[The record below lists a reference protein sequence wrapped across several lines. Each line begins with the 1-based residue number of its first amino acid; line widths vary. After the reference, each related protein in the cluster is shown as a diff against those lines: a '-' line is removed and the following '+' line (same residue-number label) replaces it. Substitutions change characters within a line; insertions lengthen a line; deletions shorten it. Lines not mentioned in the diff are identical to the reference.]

1 MYVLIVY
8 VIFVL
13 TICFTCKLSFCA
25 GKFCV
30 TSASTCL
37 RAVLARPTRHI
48 NVGVMAAPP
57 DAESL
62 ESRISE
68 YFKTYITGPVLPQ
81 DPHTHKSSPA
91 SYFSDKVTAR
101 HTNACPR
108 IDGTQIL
115 PSHPGC

>member
-1 MYVLIVY
+1 MYVLTVD

-13 TICFTCKLSFCA
+13 TIYFTCKLSFCA

-30 TSASTCL
+30 TSASTCQ

-91 SYFSDKVTAR
+91 SFIFFR
-101 HTNACPR
+101 
-108 IDGTQIL
+108 
-115 PSHPGC
+115 